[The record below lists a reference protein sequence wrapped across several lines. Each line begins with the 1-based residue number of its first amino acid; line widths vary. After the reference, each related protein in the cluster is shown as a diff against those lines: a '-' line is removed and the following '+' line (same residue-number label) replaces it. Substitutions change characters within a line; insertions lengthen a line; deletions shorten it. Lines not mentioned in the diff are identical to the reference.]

1 MENLKDVEDINGQT
15 DKFIKDNGKMALNM
29 DLVFG
34 EVLKAILILDNG
46 NKGRLTDMVFI
57 HGIMAIDMKENSKI
71 A

>member
-34 EVLKAILILDNG
+34 EVLKAILI
-46 NKGRLTDMVFI
+46 
-57 HGIMAIDMKENSKI
+57 
-71 A
+71 